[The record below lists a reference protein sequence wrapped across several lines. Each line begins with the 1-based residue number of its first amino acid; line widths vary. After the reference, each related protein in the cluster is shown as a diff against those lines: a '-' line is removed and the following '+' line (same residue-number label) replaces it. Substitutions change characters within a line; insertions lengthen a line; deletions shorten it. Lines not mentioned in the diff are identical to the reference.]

1 MNDQQMMNT
10 LLEPPTAKPAVA
22 PALIPAKPAPR
33 ILVVE
38 DDESVRQLNAHVLL
52 RSGYQV
58 DAAEDGAAGW
68 EAVQAK
74 KFDLL
79 ITDQEMPGLTGLE
92 LVKKVRS
99 ARMTLPIILVTASLP
114 EEAWERHPW
123 LRLAATLLKPFS
135 PDDLVATVRH
145 ALHPDGQPRLSRQST
160 FSLFADTFW
169 EGLPYPPM
177 GLND

>member
-1 MNDQQMMNT
+1 MIDQQRVNV
-10 LLEPPTAKPAVA
+10 LLEPPSAKPAVA
-22 PALIPAKPAPR
+22 PSPIPVNPAPL

-38 DDESVRQLNAHVLL
+38 DDEAVRQFNAHVLL

-123 LRLAATLLKPFS
+123 LRLAATLLKPFTPHS
-135 PDDLVATVRH
+135 LLETVKLALRTDDQASSDP
-145 ALHPDGQPRLSRQST
+145 ALRFPS
-160 FSLFADTFW
+160 FADTFRQS
-169 EGLPYPPM
+169 PPFQRW
-177 GLND
+177 GIND